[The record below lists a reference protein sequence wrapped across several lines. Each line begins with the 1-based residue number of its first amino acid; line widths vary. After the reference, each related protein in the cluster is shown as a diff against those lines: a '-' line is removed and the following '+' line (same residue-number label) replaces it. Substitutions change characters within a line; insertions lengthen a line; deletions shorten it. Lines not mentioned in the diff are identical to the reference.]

1 MPASHQ
7 AARSHGLES
16 VSSVE
21 ECAAREVMEETGLDV
36 EVVGRGPYTSN
47 IFPEEDKHYVTL
59 FVVARALTGNPMVRE
74 PAKCSGWRWFRW
86 SELPSPLFPPLSS
99 LYVSGFVPEG
109 FAAEFTQRS

>member
-47 IFPEEDKHYVTL
+47 IFPEEDNTQPLVPTAQQPVCL
-59 FVVARALTGNPMVRE
+59 GVRARRFCRGIHTTVIVRRG
-74 PAKCSGWRWFRW
+74 A
-86 SELPSPLFPPLSS
+86 
-99 LYVSGFVPEG
+99 
-109 FAAEFTQRS
+109 